1 MVTMEQL
8 EQLEGRIVKALEL
21 ISDLRV
27 ENSHLETESE
37 RLKTTNDQLRLTAEE
52 RERDA
57 QKWQQQLQEATQEL
71 SRLKSKEQELETRIL
86 SIIAKLDNLKGSE
99 VRSPSSSAPAPSNG

>member
-1 MVTMEQL
+1 MITLEQL

-27 ENSHLETESE
+27 ENSHLESE
-37 RLKTTNDQLRLTAEE
+37 ADRLKASNDQLKLAAEE
-52 RERDA
+52 REKEA
-57 QKWQQQLQEATQEL
+57 LKWQQQLQEATQEL

-86 SIIAKLDNLKGSE
+86 SIIAKLDNLKE
-99 VRSPSSSAPAPSNG
+99 NTRKDAAT